1 MNSQMLQANSPR
13 TVRIELLALDLNTCT
28 RCVGSLANIQQA
40 VTLLQGVLAATGTT
54 VSVVEQ
60 LIASEEQAH
69 QHQFVTSPTIR
80 VNGRDIALE
89 TVESPCDACSDM
101 CGCNGSVACR
111 VWRYRGEE
119 YTEAPVGM
127 IVDAMLAAIYG
138 DTSTVLATLQPYTG
152 VPDNLKQFFASQQAE
167 AVSSESY
174 ADTTTATASGC
185 CEVSAQATCCTAEE
199 KVSCCGTATAAPTA
213 CGCQ

>member
-1 MNSQMLQANSPR
+1 MNSQMLQADSPR

-54 VSVVEQ
+54 VSVVER

-89 TVESPCDACSDM
+89 TVESPCDACSDL

-111 VWRYRGEE
+111 VWRYRGAE

-127 IVDAMLAAIYG
+127 IVDALLAAIYG
-138 DTSTVLATLQPYTG
+138 DTSTVLAKLQPYTG
-152 VPDNLKQFFASQQAE
+152 VPDNLKQFFCQ
-167 AVSSESY
+167 
-174 ADTTTATASGC
+174 
-185 CEVSAQATCCTAEE
+185 SA
-199 KVSCCGTATAAPTA
+199 GT
-213 CGCQ
+213 GSFFGKLRKHDDSDSVRLL